1 MTHER
6 IPLQDDSQRNFYQYL
21 ETHPLHINLEPSLQS
36 ISSPQSKKLSENNEA
51 SLRLF
56 GTESRRQGLD
66 NTLRKLSEKDIPG
79 KRISTST
86 CDTLSPSEL
95 CLPREIHGSESGAYF
110 TGVHPARPVEP
121 GTLWVFNWNFYPP
134 FFWRDGG
141 FHWGALPYPCNFFL

>member
-56 GTESRRQGLD
+56 GTESRLQGLD

-79 KRISTST
+79 KSHINEYLR
-86 CDTLSPSEL
+86 
-95 CLPREIHGSESGAYF
+95 
-110 TGVHPARPVEP
+110 
-121 GTLWVFNWNFYPP
+121 
-134 FFWRDGG
+134 
-141 FHWGALPYPCNFFL
+141 